1 MDTPKI
7 YGRIVLMI
15 LNQETKYRRP
25 ALILSA
31 VTSWRL
37 SWYSIHFP
45 STKFVLSIVES
56 VNEWG

>member
-7 YGRIVLMI
+7 CGRIVLMI

-37 SWYSIHFP
+37 SWYSIVHFP
-45 STKFVLSIVES
+45 STQFVLSIVES
-56 VNEWG
+56 VNDW